1 MIALISKTMTLKTP
15 AMKILKLMFILPLLA
30 SCGGGEEA
38 EQVPV
43 QEEFRWQTDQFED
56 VRILR
61 YQIPGWD
68 KLSLRQ
74 KELAYYLVM
83 SGLAGRDII
92 YDQNH
97 RHNLAIRRALERVVE
112 HHQAGANGEEW
123 DAFMRYAK
131 RVWFAN
137 GIHHH
142 YSNAK
147 FEPGFSRE
155 WFQGRLAEAGGSLP
169 DEVLQ
174 TMFDPEIDA
183 LKVNQDPE
191 RDLVLGSAVN
201 FYGLDVSEKEV
212 ERFYAERKDPN
223 DPEPISHG
231 LNSKLDRDPEGGLVE
246 RSWKVDGM
254 YGKALEQVVFWLE
267 KAMGVAENDQQKE
280 AIRLLIEYYRTGDL
294 RTWDAFNIA
303 WVKDTLSDI
312 DFIHGF
318 VEVYNDPMG
327 LRGSFE
333 TIIQMRDPEASERM
347 GVLKQYAGWF
357 EENSPIMAEHKRE
370 DVVGIT
376 YNFINV
382 VGESGDASPSTPV
395 GVNLPNA
402 NWIRAKHGS
411 KSVSL
416 GNINEAY
423 EKASGPEVLQEFAFD
438 DAERERAR
446 EHGAMA
452 SKLHTAMHEVIGH
465 ASGRLEPG
473 VDQDALKNYASPLE
487 EARADLVALYFI
499 MDPKLVEIGLMP
511 SLEVGRTQYEGYI
524 RNGLM
529 LQLRR
534 LKLGDDVQQAHM
546 RNRQMVSKWVYERG
560 QDKGVI
566 VREVHEG
573 RTFFRVKDHE
583 ALRGLF
589 GDLLREVQRIK
600 SQGDHAAAKA
610 LFDDYGVKVDQD
622 IHAEVLKRSEKIKT
636 APYAGFI
643 QPMLEAITDA
653 EGRIT
658 DVKVTYPDDF
668 VQQMLDLGKRF
679 SLLPD
684 SN

>member
-1 MIALISKTMTLKTP
+1 MTRTLKIH
-15 AMKILKLMFILPLLA
+15 ALKALTLLCILPMLA
-30 SCGGGEEA
+30 SCGGGETT
-38 EQVPV
+38 EQPPA

-97 RHNLAIRRALERVVE
+97 RHNLAIRRAIEKVVE
-112 HHQAGANGEEW
+112 HHQAGTNGSEW
-123 DAFMRYAK
+123 DAFMVYAK
-131 RVWFAN
+131 RMWFAN

-155 WFQGRLAEAGGSLP
+155 WFVARLAEAGGSLP
-169 DEVLQ
+169 DEVLD
-174 TMFDPEIDA
+174 TMFDPSIDA

-212 ERFYAERKDPN
+212 EQFYAALKDPK
-223 DPEPISHG
+223 DPEPISYG
-231 LNSKLDRDPEGGLVE
+231 LNSKLDRDDRGRLVE
-246 RSWKVDGM
+246 RTWKVGGM
-254 YGKALEQVVFWLE
+254 YGQALEQVVFWLE
-267 KAMGVAENDQQKE
+267 KAMAVAENEQQRE
-280 AIRLLIEYYRTGDL
+280 AIGLLVEYYRSGDL

-327 LRGSFE
+327 LRGSYE

-357 EENSPIMAEHKRE
+357 EQNSPILPEHKRE

-402 NWIRAKHGS
+402 NWIRARHGS

-423 EKASGPEVLQEFAFD
+423 EKASGPEMLQEFAFD
-438 DAERERAR
+438 EGERERAK

-487 EARADLVALYFI
+487 EARADLVALYYI

-511 SLEVGRTQYEGYI
+511 SLDVGRTQYEGYL

-560 QDKGVI
+560 LKNGAV
-566 VREVHEG
+566 VRETHDG
-573 RTFFRVKDHE
+573 RTFFRVKDHD

-589 GDLLREVQRIK
+589 GELLREVQRIK
-600 SQGDHAAAKA
+600 SQGDYDAAKA
-610 LFDDYGVKVDQD
+610 LFDTYGVKVDQD

-643 QPMLEAITDA
+643 QPMLEPVTDA
-653 EGRIT
+653 DGRIT

-679 SLLPD
+679 SLLPEQ
-684 SN
+684 N